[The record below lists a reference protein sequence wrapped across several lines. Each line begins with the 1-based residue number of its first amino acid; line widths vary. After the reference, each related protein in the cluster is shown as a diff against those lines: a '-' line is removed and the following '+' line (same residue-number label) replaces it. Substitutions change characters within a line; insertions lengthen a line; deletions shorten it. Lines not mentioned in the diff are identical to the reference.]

1 MNRREFLSAGI
12 GAGFAVGGAK
22 PNIVLI
28 ISDDLGYADLP
39 RFGRSEIQTPNLDR
53 LAGAGTVFTQA
64 YVSAPVCVPSRMAI
78 NTGRYQQRFGIYDN
92 MYDPR
97 EVRLFFEE
105 TTMAQ
110 HMKKM
115 GYATGL
121 VGKWHLSGNRFPP
134 NGPTPEQRG
143 FDEWVGIEGG
153 MSPYLPPV
161 KVYQNNTPF
170 EANEYLT
177 DFWGSEAVRFIERN
191 RQRPFFLYLGFNAP
205 HAPLHALDADKTT
218 GEALS
223 QDRRTY
229 GGMVKAMDR
238 NIGRVLATLRQTN
251 LDRNTLVAF
260 INDNGGGGNHTP
272 PHTRNTGR
280 NAPLRGYKFDLW
292 EGGIRVPM
300 ILRYPGRVPAARRYE
315 KAVSSMD
322 LAPTLVRA
330 AGGEF
335 PHERPFDGV
344 DLLPYLNGEN
354 TGVPHSLLCWENRA
368 WLGPRGKQRPIVGQH
383 NQAIRK
389 GKWKAVRLA
398 GDSDW
403 QLFDLENDPGEQHDM
418 AAEHPPIVT
427 ELDREFV
434 RWRKAMPDPAPL

>member
-1 MNRREFLSAGI
+1 
-12 GAGFAVGGAK
+12 
-22 PNIVLI
+22 
-28 ISDDLGYADLP
+28 
-39 RFGRSEIQTPNLDR
+39 
-53 LAGAGTVFTQA
+53 
-64 YVSAPVCVPSRMAI
+64 MAI
-78 NTGRYQQRFGIYDN
+78 NTGRYHQRFGIYDN

-97 EVRLFFEE
+97 EVKLFFEE
-105 TTMAQ
+105 TTLAQ
-110 HMKKM
+110 HLKYQ

-153 MSPYLPPV
+153 MSAYLPPV
-161 KVYQNNTPF
+161 KVYRNSQPF

-205 HAPLHALDADKTT
+205 HAPLHALDDDKTA

-223 QDRRTY
+223 PDRRTY

-238 NIGRVLATLRQTN
+238 NIGRVLTVLRQMN
-251 LDRNTLVAF
+251 LERNTLVAF

-292 EGGIRVPM
+292 EGGIRAPM
-300 ILRYPGRVPAARRYE
+300 VLRYPGRVPAGRSYNE
-315 KAVSSMD
+315 MVSSMD
-322 LAPTLVRA
+322 LAPTFVRA
-330 AGGEF
+330 AGGEL
-335 PHERPFDGV
+335 PRERPFDGA
-344 DLLPYLNGEN
+344 DLLPYLNSQK
-354 TGVPHSLLCWENRA
+354 VRAPHSLLCWENRA
-368 WLGPRGKQRPIVGQH
+368 WLGPRGKQRPAAGQH

-398 GDSDW
+398 GDPEW
-403 QLFDLENDPGEQHDM
+403 QLFDLERDPGEQHDM
-418 AAEHPPIVT
+418 ATEYPGIVT
-427 ELDREFV
+427 DLDSEFAQ
-434 RWRKAMPDPAPL
+434 WRKAMPDPVAL